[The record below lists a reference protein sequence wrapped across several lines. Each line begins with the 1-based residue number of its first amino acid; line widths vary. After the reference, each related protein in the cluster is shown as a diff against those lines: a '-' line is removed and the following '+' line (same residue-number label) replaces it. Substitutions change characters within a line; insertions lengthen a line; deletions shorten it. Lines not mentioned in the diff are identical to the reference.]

1 MPLQPPNDSP
11 CQIQPWW
18 DGQGENALIRER
30 MNRLKSSEDS
40 LVRVGRNSAWLF
52 SSKGISAILSLFY
65 LAVVTRALGPAGFGT
80 FILIVSAGQIL
91 AALFRIQTW
100 QAIVQFGTPLL
111 ADGDHKA
118 FGRIA
123 GRGLAVE
130 LIGGIIACG
139 LLYFLLPSI
148 AQQFSLSRDVEQ
160 GLLIYGLIVLLAIRS
175 TPTGILR
182 AHDRFRDSAIGE
194 VAVPVTRMIGA
205 LLLLLIGPNITGFLI
220 IWGMSELACAA
231 LLWLLVW
238 QNGQKMGAK
247 STMTAKSMDA
257 QPAPEG
263 NKKSFYGFLAATNF
277 SYLLTIIRERAV
289 VIIVGLFV
297 GAAAAGLF
305 RLADQ
310 LANSI
315 NRITEV
321 FARPMFVELSRL
333 YGQSERSELRRLL
346 LRSLYISAI
355 SGLSMFGILV
365 MLGEYVIIIMSGAQ
379 FAGAYPLLLLLAGAT
394 IIGFVALGLEP
405 LLQAADRATTAFV
418 SRMISLLLLGALLY
432 FWLPGYGV
440 TGAAWAMLA
449 SSAATVILLMLLVW
463 RILRGLGKE

>member
-1 MPLQPPNDSP
+1 
-11 CQIQPWW
+11 
-18 DGQGENALIRER
+18 
-30 MNRLKSSEDS
+30 MNRLKNSEDS
-40 LVRVGRNSAWLF
+40 LARVGRNSAWLF
-52 SSKGISAILSLFY
+52 SSKGVSAVLSLFY
-65 LAVVTRALGPAGFGT
+65 LAIVTRTLGPAGFGT

-111 ADGDHKA
+111 VKGDHKA

-130 LIGGIIACG
+130 LIGGIVACG
-139 LLYFLLPSI
+139 LLYLFLPLV
-148 AQQFSLSRDVEQ
+148 AERLSLASDIEN
-160 GLLIYGLIVLLAIRS
+160 GLLIYGLILLLAIRS

-205 LLLLLIGPNITGFLI
+205 LSLLIIGPTTIGFLI
-220 IWGMSELACAA
+220 VWGLSELACAA
-231 LLWLLVW
+231 LLWMLVLR
-238 QNGQKMGAK
+238 NGQKMGEK
-247 STMTAKSMDA
+247 STMAKSIDA
-257 QPAPEG
+257 QPAPKSSE
-263 NKKSFYGFLAATNF
+263 KSFYGFLAATNF
-277 SYLLTIIRERAV
+277 SYLLTIIRERFV

-321 FARPMFVELSRL
+321 FARPMFAELSRL
-333 YGQSERSELRRLL
+333 YGQSEKSELRRLFF
-346 LRSLYISAI
+346 RSLRISAI
-355 SGLSMFGILV
+355 AGLAMFGTLV
-365 MLGEYVIIIMSGAQ
+365 LLGEYIITLMSGPE

-394 IIGFVALGLEP
+394 IIGLIALGLEP
-405 LLQAADRATTAFV
+405 LLQAANRATTAFV
-418 SRMISLLLLGALLY
+418 IRLLSLLLLGALLY
-432 FWLPGYGV
+432 LWLPANGV
-440 TGAAWAMLA
+440 NGAAWAMLV
-449 SSAATVILLMLLVW
+449 SAGATTTLLMLIGWHVLK
-463 RILRGLGKE
+463 GFGKE